1 MMCDRVVRARP
12 SAPATARRY
21 PNDVCRAGGKT
32 DQDAVPLS
40 CVARSRTVS
49 AKFGR
54 IATLLI
60 IGAVSALTA
69 PPASM
74 AQQAGTVIRIGYLDP
89 TSQSSQTSLFLPVF
103 RQALGELGYVEGKN
117 LVLEQRYAEDRPERL
132 SALAAELVNL
142 HVSVL
147 VTFATPATLA
157 AKAATTTIPILMVV
171 GEPVGAGIVPS
182 LSRPGGNIT
191 GLALNNVEVAGKRL
205 QLLKEAAPKLTRVAV
220 LANQANPSFT
230 ALHLA
235 QTRSAA
241 DRLGIT
247 VQPVEVRGPSELGNA
262 FTAMTR
268 GHVEAVI
275 ILPDPMFGLHR
286 KRIAE
291 LALQHRLPS
300 TYDSKLFAEDG
311 GLLGYAPV
319 YADFYRRAA
328 TYVDKILKGAKPAD
342 LPIEQP
348 TKFELVINLR
358 TAKALG
364 LAIPLSLRQRADQVI
379 K

>member
-1 MMCDRVVRARP
+1 M
-12 SAPATARRY
+12 
-21 PNDVCRAGGKT
+21 
-32 DQDAVPLS
+32 
-40 CVARSRTVS
+40 
-49 AKFGR
+49 KFGR
-54 IATLLI
+54 IATLLV
-60 IGAVSALTA
+60 IGVVSALIA

-74 AQQAGTVIRIGYLDP
+74 AQQGGTVFRIGYLDP
-89 TSQSSQTSLFLPVF
+89 TSQSALFLLVF
-103 RQALGELGYVEGKN
+103 REALGELGYVEGKN

-348 TKFELVINLR
+348 TKFELVINLK
-358 TAKALG
+358 TAKTLG

>member
-1 MMCDRVVRARP
+1 MMCDRAVRARP
-12 SAPATARRY
+12 SAPGKGRRY
-21 PNDVCRAGGKT
+21 PNDVCQAGGET
-32 DQDAVPLS
+32 GQNAVPLS
-40 CVARSRTVS
+40 RVARSRTVS
-49 AKFGR
+49 VKFGR
-54 IATLLI
+54 IATLLV
-60 IGAVSALTA
+60 IGVVSALTA
-69 PPASM
+69 LPAPM
-74 AQQAGTVIRIGYLDP
+74 AQQAGKVLRIGYLDP
-89 TSQSSQTSLFLPVF
+89 TSQSTLFLTVF
-103 RQALGELGYVEGKN
+103 RRALGELGYVEGKN

-142 HVSVL
+142 HVAVL

-205 QLLKEAAPKLTRVAV
+205 QLLKEAVPKLARVAV

-241 DRLGIT
+241 ERLRVV
-247 VQPVEVRGPSELGNA
+247 VQPVEVRGPSDLARA

-268 GHVEAVI
+268 GHAEAVV
-275 ILPDPMFGLHR
+275 ILPDPMFALHR

-300 TYDSKLFAEDG
+300 TYDAKGFAEDG
-311 GLLGYAPV
+311 GLLAYAPV
-319 YADFYRRAA
+319 YDEFFRRAA
-328 TYVDKILKGAKPAD
+328 VYVDKILKGAKPAD
-342 LPIEQP
+342 LPVEQP
-348 TKFELVINLR
+348 TKFELVINLK

-364 LAIPLSLRQRADQVI
+364 LTIPPSLRQRADQVI
-379 K
+379 E

>member
-1 MMCDRVVRARP
+1 
-12 SAPATARRY
+12 
-21 PNDVCRAGGKT
+21 
-32 DQDAVPLS
+32 
-40 CVARSRTVS
+40 
-49 AKFGR
+49 
-54 IATLLI
+54 
-60 IGAVSALTA
+60 
-69 PPASM
+69 M
-74 AQQAGTVIRIGYLDP
+74 AQQAGPVFRIGYLDP
-89 TSQSSQTSLFLPVF
+89 TRQSGDSALFLPVF
-103 RQALGELGYVEGKN
+103 REALGELGYVEGKN

-132 SALAAELVNL
+132 PALAAELVNL

-182 LSRPGGNIT
+182 LGRPGGNIT
-191 GLALNNVEVAGKRL
+191 GLALNNAEVAGKRL
-205 QLLKEAAPKLTRVAV
+205 QLLKEAVPKLARVAV

-241 DRLGIT
+241 ERLGIT
-247 VQPVEVRGPSELGNA
+247 VQPVEVRGPRELANA

-268 GHVEAVI
+268 GHAEGVI
-275 ILPDPMFGLHR
+275 ILPDPMFGFHR

-311 GLLGYAPV
+311 GLLSSAPV
-319 YADFYRRAA
+319 SSDFYRRAA

-348 TKFELVINLR
+348 TKFELVINLK
-358 TAKALG
+358 TAKSLG
-364 LAIPLSLRQRADQVI
+364 LAIPPSLQQRADQVV